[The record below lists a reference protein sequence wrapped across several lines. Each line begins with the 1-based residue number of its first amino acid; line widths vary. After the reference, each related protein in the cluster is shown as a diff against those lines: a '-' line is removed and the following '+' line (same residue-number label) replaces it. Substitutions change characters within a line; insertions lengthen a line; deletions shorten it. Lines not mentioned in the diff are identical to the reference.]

1 MLVSFEINS
10 DFPEM
15 EILPVSKLFLRLQI
29 SEAIVGN
36 AKLGTLMI
44 HLGENPVV
52 RLYGRERQP
61 RIIVAI

>member
-1 MLVSFEINS
+1 MK
-10 DFPEM
+10 
-15 EILPVSKLFLRLQI
+15 ILPVSKLLPRLQI

-44 HLGENPVV
+44 HLGENPVA

>member
-1 MLVSFEINS
+1 MKIS
-10 DFPEM
+10 
-15 EILPVSKLFLRLQI
+15 PVSRLLSSLQI
-29 SEAIVGN
+29 SETIVGN

-44 HLGENPVV
+44 HLGENTVA